1 MLRHPPGMPPRVWVT
16 EKRPAQRARR
26 PTPPEAPRSARRAL
40 PPRGG
45 ELRPRDGERWLLAA
59 ASRRRVDPVA
69 NPPCRPTRIRSPFEE
84 QGVVLALTCCAAGT
98 SPSVQPRSSAPGIGS
113 LRSKLRLLK
122 SGKCLKLKVTF
133 SRIVLRML
141 KILQVPECVLT
152 KVVSEKTVM
161 KHLFCLNSLA
171 FTFAMK

>member
-1 MLRHPPGMPPRVWVT
+1 MFYVERCFL
-16 EKRPAQRARR
+16 
-26 PTPPEAPRSARRAL
+26 
-40 PPRGG
+40 
-45 ELRPRDGERWLLAA
+45 EL
-59 ASRRRVDPVA
+59 
-69 NPPCRPTRIRSPFEE
+69 TFEE

-122 SGKCLKLKVTF
+122 SGKCLKLKVTL

-152 KVVSEKTVM
+152 KVVSEKTIM